1 MAKLNLSVRMKSIIE
16 MIKEKR
22 VADVGCD
29 HAFVSIAL
37 VQLDIADY
45 VVATDLRKGP
55 IDIARSNIAEAGY
68 RDKIITRISDGLQ
81 NIEDKEV
88 DCAVIAGMGGGLIV
102 EILKN
107 SSNHIKNGIKLVLQP
122 QSEPEKL
129 RAYLYDIGYYIEDEN
144 MVFEEGKYYQIIR
157 AVPCENGEK
166 CKLSS
171 VELMYGPILLG
182 RNEVLH
188 KFLLE
193 EQQKTYAL
201 CEKLDKIHTEKSQNR
216 INELEHTKVLLEE
229 AIKCFAVK

>member
-37 VQLDIADY
+37 VQLDVADY

-107 SSNHIKNGIKLVLQP
+107 SSNHIKNGIP
-122 QSEPEKL
+122 IDSI
-129 RAYLYDIGYYIEDEN
+129 YLDIDY
-144 MVFEEGKYYQIIR
+144 
-157 AVPCENGEK
+157 
-166 CKLSS
+166 
-171 VELMYGPILLG
+171 
-182 RNEVLH
+182 
-188 KFLLE
+188 
-193 EQQKTYAL
+193 
-201 CEKLDKIHTEKSQNR
+201 
-216 INELEHTKVLLEE
+216 
-229 AIKCFAVK
+229 